1 MRDRRQILD
10 SLERVYRQAF
20 EAAEQREDSAG
31 MADLDFRFQRDQVNL
46 EVLLD
51 IRDLLLP
58 ATPPPEAG
66 ETVGGLLDT
75 AQKLKNLTKL
85 R

>member
-20 EAAEQREDSAG
+20 EAAEGRDDSAT
-31 MADLDFRFQRDQVNL
+31 MADLDFQFQRDQVNL

-51 IRDLLLP
+51 IRDLLRP
-58 ATPPPEAG
+58 DEPEPEVG
-66 ETVGGLLDT
+66 ERVGGLLDT

>member
-20 EAAEQREDSAG
+20 EAAETREDSRA
-31 MADLDFRFQRDQVNL
+31 MTDLDFQFQRDQVNL

-51 IRDLLLP
+51 IRDLLRP
-58 ATPPPEAG
+58 AEPAPEVG
-66 ETVGGLLDT
+66 ERVGGLLDT
-75 AQKLKNLTKL
+75 TQKLKNLTKL